1 MIKVDGGFGAMSTS
15 LVFEQGDLVSRSCK
29 SESKNEGKCLSVYS
43 KSSEEGKRVDNGSA
57 SNGFID
63 GRWDDEGQMMFCCW
77 WIDDGS

>member
-1 MIKVDGGFGAMSTS
+1 MIKVDGGFGAMSMS

-29 SESKNEGKCLSVYS
+29 PETKNEGEC